1 MADNNTPLLKV
12 EHLHK
17 EFPTGSG
24 FMGGKFSKKVVSA
37 VNDLSFEIRA
47 GETFGLVGESGCG
60 KSTTGRAIMHLDPP
74 TSGKVYFEGRDI
86 SKMNKKELKAMR
98 REMQFIFQD
107 PYASLNPRMTIGEII
122 SEPMVIHGIG
132 TPEERI
138 ERVRELLDVVGLNP
152 EHINRYP
159 HEFSGGQRQRV
170 GIARSFILRPKL
182 IICDEP
188 VSALDVSIQAQ
199 VLNLLKDLQNEEK
212 LCVEKYRKAA
222 ENACDAK
229 LQHIF
234 EKIEKAEQSHYDTVT
249 GMLAGTLPAQQGQQS
264 KGQASHQKAEKDLKS
279 TASRAEKQR
288 DAYLLSDLLG
298 TEKYVSGVYNTAVF
312 EFSDAKARQVLAAIQ
327 QQEQEHGKQLSD
339 YMQANNMYC

>member
-1 MADNNTPLLKV
+1 MTL
-12 EHLHK
+12 
-17 EFPTGSG
+17 T
-24 FMGGKFSKKVVSA
+24 
-37 VNDLSFEIRA
+37 
-47 GETFGLVGESGCG
+47 
-60 KSTTGRAIMHLDPP
+60 
-74 TSGKVYFEGRDI
+74 
-86 SKMNKKELKAMR
+86 KKE
-98 REMQFIFQD
+98 Q
-107 PYASLNPRMTIGEII
+107 G
-122 SEPMVIHGIG
+122 
-132 TPEERI
+132 
-138 ERVRELLDVVGLNP
+138 
-152 EHINRYP
+152 
-159 HEFSGGQRQRV
+159 
-170 GIARSFILRPKL
+170 
-182 IICDEP
+182 
-188 VSALDVSIQAQ
+188 
-199 VLNLLKDLQNEEK
+199 LLKDLQNEEK

-249 GMLAGTLPAQQGQQS
+249 GMLAGTLP
-264 KGQASHQKAEKDLKS
+264 KGQASRQKAEKDLKS

>member
-1 MADNNTPLLKV
+1 MTL
-12 EHLHK
+12 
-17 EFPTGSG
+17 T
-24 FMGGKFSKKVVSA
+24 
-37 VNDLSFEIRA
+37 
-47 GETFGLVGESGCG
+47 
-60 KSTTGRAIMHLDPP
+60 
-74 TSGKVYFEGRDI
+74 
-86 SKMNKKELKAMR
+86 KKE
-98 REMQFIFQD
+98 Q
-107 PYASLNPRMTIGEII
+107 G
-122 SEPMVIHGIG
+122 
-132 TPEERI
+132 
-138 ERVRELLDVVGLNP
+138 
-152 EHINRYP
+152 
-159 HEFSGGQRQRV
+159 
-170 GIARSFILRPKL
+170 
-182 IICDEP
+182 
-188 VSALDVSIQAQ
+188 
-199 VLNLLKDLQNEEK
+199 LLKDLQKEEK
-212 LCVEKYRKAA
+212 LCVEKYRTAA

-264 KGQASHQKAEKDLKS
+264 KGQASRQKAEKDLKS

>member
-1 MADNNTPLLKV
+1 MTL
-12 EHLHK
+12 
-17 EFPTGSG
+17 T
-24 FMGGKFSKKVVSA
+24 
-37 VNDLSFEIRA
+37 
-47 GETFGLVGESGCG
+47 
-60 KSTTGRAIMHLDPP
+60 
-74 TSGKVYFEGRDI
+74 
-86 SKMNKKELKAMR
+86 KKE
-98 REMQFIFQD
+98 Q
-107 PYASLNPRMTIGEII
+107 G
-122 SEPMVIHGIG
+122 
-132 TPEERI
+132 
-138 ERVRELLDVVGLNP
+138 
-152 EHINRYP
+152 
-159 HEFSGGQRQRV
+159 
-170 GIARSFILRPKL
+170 
-182 IICDEP
+182 
-188 VSALDVSIQAQ
+188 
-199 VLNLLKDLQNEEK
+199 LLKDLQNEEK

-264 KGQASHQKAEKDLKS
+264 KGQASRQKAEKDLKS

-339 YMQANNMYC
+339 YMQANNMYCRDTIFFIRKGCPRGGPSFWGSFSSGSCGRCRTAPVSYCPRCPACPQ

>member
-1 MADNNTPLLKV
+1 MCRRSAYPRPRPA
-12 EHLHK
+12 HYHK
-17 EFPTGSG
+17 THAPA
-24 FMGGKFSKKVVSA
+24 GGAHRSP
-37 VNDLSFEIRA
+37 
-47 GETFGLVGESGCG
+47 G
-60 KSTTGRAIMHLDPP
+60 GRPNA
-74 TSGKVYFEGRDI
+74 
-86 SKMNKKELKAMR
+86 KKE
-98 REMQFIFQD
+98 Q
-107 PYASLNPRMTIGEII
+107 G
-122 SEPMVIHGIG
+122 
-132 TPEERI
+132 
-138 ERVRELLDVVGLNP
+138 
-152 EHINRYP
+152 
-159 HEFSGGQRQRV
+159 
-170 GIARSFILRPKL
+170 
-182 IICDEP
+182 
-188 VSALDVSIQAQ
+188 
-199 VLNLLKDLQNEEK
+199 LLKDLQNEEK

-249 GMLAGTLPAQQGQQS
+249 GMLAGTLPSQQGQQS
-264 KGQASHQKAEKDLKS
+264 KGQASRQKAEKDLKS

>member
-1 MADNNTPLLKV
+1 MTL
-12 EHLHK
+12 
-17 EFPTGSG
+17 T
-24 FMGGKFSKKVVSA
+24 
-37 VNDLSFEIRA
+37 
-47 GETFGLVGESGCG
+47 
-60 KSTTGRAIMHLDPP
+60 
-74 TSGKVYFEGRDI
+74 
-86 SKMNKKELKAMR
+86 KKE
-98 REMQFIFQD
+98 Q
-107 PYASLNPRMTIGEII
+107 G
-122 SEPMVIHGIG
+122 
-132 TPEERI
+132 
-138 ERVRELLDVVGLNP
+138 
-152 EHINRYP
+152 
-159 HEFSGGQRQRV
+159 
-170 GIARSFILRPKL
+170 
-182 IICDEP
+182 
-188 VSALDVSIQAQ
+188 
-199 VLNLLKDLQNEEK
+199 LLKDLQNEEK

-264 KGQASHQKAEKDLKS
+264 KGQGSRQKAEKDLKS